1 MNKNLEAYY
10 DAWDKFIKT
19 WIVIKIK
26 DPSCVYEWRLQVSKT
41 ALTRMHSS
49 LLYVL
54 FLIICLK
61 NLQAEIAMRA
71 EGKPGMSDEEVRI
84 PYPFYSRTSFSCYPT
99 IFHFPFSIVIRTV
112 NTQMG
117 YLCCR
122 YKTLFHVI
130 YQHTMLTFPHSTLKV
145 QTGRTRTDSSSSKST
160 RRGILFSYVGNE
172 ESA

>member
-26 DPSCVYEWRLQVSKT
+26 DPSCVFEWRLQVSKT
-41 ALTRMHSS
+41 AVTRIDSS

-54 FLIICLK
+54 FLVICLK

-84 PYPFYSRTSFSCYPT
+84 PYPFYSRTSFLCYPT
-99 IFHFPFSIVIRTV
+99 IFHCYKNGEYSDGVFMLQIKDFVSRYLPAYNAYLPTLYSEGPNGSDPNRLLFIEIDEERNPF
-112 NTQMG
+112 
-117 YLCCR
+117 
-122 YKTLFHVI
+122 
-130 YQHTMLTFPHSTLKV
+130 
-145 QTGRTRTDSSSSKST
+145 
-160 RRGILFSYVGNE
+160 
-172 ESA
+172 